1 MFNKLLINDGEFL
14 IFNGLYVEFYV
25 PKSYEEDKLAESVGD
40 SYRLFGICNLRVFD
54 VNNKPGKLEI
64 LNLPSYI
71 NVFPSEVDEANL
83 SLVDGQ
89 EEEKYKIL
97 KFYKGD
103 KIMRNVTQ
111 MDSTNLEMFTKL
123 MTSGKIPKT
132 VEYKNVIHLW
142 LKNMEINGKHLG
154 VTSTVLEVIIAEIYR
169 DGSKPEFQYAK
180 TVGKDPNKPQYGYR
194 TANIREICSR
204 NSAFAALTFEDMDS
218 MITSSLNINK
228 YNKSETLSPI
238 EKIIKM

>member
-14 IFNGLYVEFYV
+14 VFSGNYVEFYI
-25 PKSYEEDKLAESVGD
+25 PKSYEEDKLAENVGD
-40 SYRLFGICNLRVFD
+40 SYRMFGICNLRVFD
-54 VNNKPGKLEI
+54 ANGKPGKMET
-64 LNLPSYI
+64 LNLPAFI
-71 NVFPSEVDEANL
+71 NVFPSEVDEVKL
-83 SLVDGQ
+83 SLIDGQ
-89 EEEKYKIL
+89 EEGKYKIL

-103 KIMRNVTQ
+103 RIMRSVTQ
-111 MDSTNLEMFTKL
+111 MDSTNLEVFTKL

-132 VEYKNVIHLW
+132 VEYKNVVHLW

-169 DGSKPEFQYAK
+169 DAKKPEFQYAK
-180 TVGKDPNKPQYGYR
+180 TVGKDPSKPQYGYK

-228 YNKSETLSPI
+228 YDKAETVSPI